1 MSLLTAFLSN
11 ASGARS
17 GGVTLAS
24 ALLTAPAVLV
34 AHAGPGAL
42 VAGAL
47 FVAAAVLLDGWR
59 RAGRAREMP
68 RLALVPVPVPSRSP
82 AASARPR
89 ARWELVERDGRQSLS
104 MRWS

>member
-11 ASGARS
+11 ASGTRT

-47 FVAAAVLLDGWR
+47 FVSAAVLLDGWR

-68 RLALVPVPVPSRSP
+68 HLALVPVPVTSRTRAEGP
-82 AASARPR
+82 RPR
-89 ARWELVERDGRQSLS
+89 ARWEVVERDGRRSLS